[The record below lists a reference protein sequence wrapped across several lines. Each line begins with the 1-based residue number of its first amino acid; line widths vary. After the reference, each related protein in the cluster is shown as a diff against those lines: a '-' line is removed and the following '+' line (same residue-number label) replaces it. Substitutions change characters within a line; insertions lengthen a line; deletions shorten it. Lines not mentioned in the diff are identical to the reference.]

1 MKTIF
6 LILSF
11 SLFTTFL
18 MAQNE
23 AELISFGYR
32 SIAQATLENSNYDD
46 LNDVSSAHTFY
57 TFSFN
62 HGHQPLKDT
71 TFFILY
77 GLSYE
82 NVNQNVDLSSVSQD
96 ADWDLLPDNY
106 YQQPQYS
113 QLSLSV
119 GVSKSLP
126 KGWSLSGNFYTNV
139 IDDFFKPEL
148 PTNINFGG
156 MAFIEKEHN
165 KHFTFGAGLL
175 LIELERK
182 IFASP
187 VVSFKYQNEK
197 RGIEALIPARLRLW
211 QKINK
216 RSYLEA
222 SIYNNFYSIEYQ
234 PDNDV
239 ISTDIL
245 SFKPELTYNYLW
257 KDFLKLSIGID
268 LPLRDVTVS
277 AKNETFKYQQ
287 NSLGFNIGLSFVIG
301 RD

>member
-1 MKTIF
+1 MKKII
-6 LILSF
+6 LILHLSVF
-11 SLFTTFL
+11 ATYLQ
-18 MAQNE
+18 AQNE
-23 AELISFGYR
+23 AELVSVGYR
-32 SIAQATLENSNYDD
+32 TIAQASLENSNYSD

-62 HGHQPLKDT
+62 YGQPLKDT

-82 NVNQNVDLSSVSQD
+82 NVNQKLDLTNVTQD
-96 ADWDLLPDNY
+96 TDWDLLPENY

-126 KGWSLSGNFYTNV
+126 KGWSLSGIFYTNV

-165 KHFTFGAGLL
+165 KRFTYGAGLL
-175 LIELERK
+175 LVELERK

-197 RGIEALIPARLRLW
+197 RGIEALIPAKLRLW

-216 RSYLEA
+216 KSYLEA
-222 SIYNNFYSIEYQ
+222 SVYNNFYSIEYQ

-257 KDFLKLSIGID
+257 EDFLKLSIGID

-277 AKNETFKYQQ
+277 AKKETFKYQQ
-287 NSLGFNIGLSFVIG
+287 NSLGFNIGLSLVIG